1 MKGRWRVTLTI
12 LVLGLGLLWAIGA
25 MARGPMSAK
34 AQSAF
39 LGSIQE
45 AAPDVRTDSK
55 QGTSIGSNRGQQSS
69 GQALNVLLM
78 GGRASF
84 RR

>member
-1 MKGRWRVTLTI
+1 MKGRSKVTLT
-12 LVLGLGLLWAIGA
+12 VLAVGLGMLWATGA

-39 LGSIQE
+39 LGSTQE

-55 QGTSIGSNRGQQSS
+55 QGPSIGSNRAQQSS
-69 GQALNVLLM
+69 GQALNVPVRK
-78 GGRASF
+78 GRASF